1 MELESSQWPM
11 SLRAKQLPRLPQPV
25 DEALGALGTSMN
37 FLTISWD
44 VSRSCNKLKDWEV
57 PGKFLDLLRLKL
69 IE

>member
-1 MELESSQWPM
+1 M
-11 SLRAKQLPRLPQPV
+11 SLRAKQLPHLPRPV

-44 VSRSCNKLKDWEV
+44 VSRSECNKLKDWEV
-57 PGKFLDLLRLKL
+57 PGKFLDLLRLNM